1 MISVV
6 KKKNETY
13 SIDFVWEK
21 DAHIRSYRMGLEK
34 VFEGKYLETM
44 LVPLRGQ
51 AVLLAGCGKE
61 EELGLLQVKE
71 ITAAVSRRCKELH
84 IGEISLDPGFFVK
97 KLGKKAVTAV
107 VLGLGLGGYSYTY
120 RKTEKDTASDCNF
133 QLENGEGFADSL
145 QEGRELLNGILFAR
159 DMVNT
164 PGNHLRPMDF
174 ARKITDYVDLSLIHI

>member
-51 AVLLAGCGKE
+51 AVLLAGCGK
-61 EELGLLQVKE
+61 V
-71 ITAAVSRRCKELH
+71 
-84 IGEISLDPGFFVK
+84 
-97 KLGKKAVTAV
+97 
-107 VLGLGLGGYSYTY
+107 
-120 RKTEKDTASDCNF
+120 
-133 QLENGEGFADSL
+133 
-145 QEGRELLNGILFAR
+145 
-159 DMVNT
+159 
-164 PGNHLRPMDF
+164 
-174 ARKITDYVDLSLIHI
+174 